1 MRSLITLTTDFG
13 LRDAYV
19 GAMKGVMV
27 DIAPEAQF
35 VDITHEIPP
44 QDVRHAAY
52 VLWSALPY
60 FPASSV
66 HLVVVDPGVGTRRR
80 AIAAETPWG
89 LVVGPDNGVFSYV
102 WASAPHR
109 RVVSLTNAHYHR
121 AEVSHTFH
129 GRDIFAPAAA
139 HLAAGVPL
147 LELGPDIDDPIRLPD
162 PTLTLESA
170 RIRGEVLAIDHFGNA
185 VTSIG
190 RARWMG
196 DTLIVDGVFGDVET
210 LAFRAR
216 EVRVI
221 AAGQRIEGIRST
233 YGGVAPG
240 GALALIGST
249 GMLEIAVNQGH
260 GASALGLSVGDPVEV
275 QLADSAVE

>member
-13 LRDAYV
+13 VRDAYV

-66 HLVVVDPGVGTRRR
+66 HLVVVDPGVGTRRK

-121 AEVSHTFH
+121 SEVSHTFH

-162 PTLTLESA
+162 PTLTLETG

-233 YGGVAPG
+233 YGGVAHG
-240 GALALIGST
+240 EALALIGST